1 MATLLLEV
9 KKKMDITGIVT
20 YSLYVDDVL
29 AKTANDISEIKE
41 LTQCLKDGF
50 HRGELE
56 EVVIYSE
63 ILDSKNIVNP
73 ETSLDINPSPVIE
86 KPI

>member
-20 YSLYVDDVL
+20 YSLYVDSVL
-29 AKTANDISEIKE
+29 AKESNDISDIKSI
-41 LTQCLKDGF
+41 TQTIKDSF
-50 HRGELE
+50 NKGEFD

-63 ILDSKNIVNP
+63 TLDNKDAVSD
-73 ETSLDINPSPVIE
+73 TSLDIKPSPGI
-86 KPI
+86 KP

>member
-20 YSLYVDDVL
+20 YSLYVDSVL
-29 AKTANDISEIKE
+29 AKESNDISDIKSI
-41 LTQCLKDGF
+41 TQTIKDSF
-50 HRGELE
+50 NKGEFN

-63 ILDSKNIVNP
+63 TLDNKDAVSD
-73 ETSLDINPSPVIE
+73 TSLDIKPSPGI
-86 KPI
+86 KP

>member
-20 YSLYVDDVL
+20 YSLYVDSVL
-29 AKTANDISEIKE
+29 AKESNDISDIKSI
-41 LTQCLKDGF
+41 TQTIKDAF
-50 HRGELE
+50 NKGEFN

-63 ILDSKNIVNP
+63 TLDNKDAVSDA
-73 ETSLDINPSPVIE
+73 SLDIKPSPVI
-86 KPI
+86 KP

>member
-20 YSLYVDDVL
+20 YSLYVDSVL
-29 AKTANDISEIKE
+29 AKESNDISNIKSI
-41 LTQCLKDGF
+41 TQTIKDSF
-50 HRGELE
+50 NKGEFN

-63 ILDSKNIVNP
+63 TLDNKDVK
-73 ETSLDINPSPVIE
+73 TDASLDIKPSPGI
-86 KPI
+86 KP